1 MAQTQRDKASKRK
14 YGKIKGPYHQKSGK
28 DRIRAF
34 FLDNIGKIVTGDQ
47 IKEVARNPETG
58 HIPENWHQR
67 LSELRTDE
75 GYTIKSQ
82 RNGESLGVGEYMMP
96 TLERRATAS
105 KRARIDAE
113 TWKQVLNRANH
124 KCEWKEGGVSC
135 GLKEGDI
142 DSVGGGT
149 VKLTPDHKRP
159 HSVDPESDPKDADAW
174 QALCGR
180 HQVVKKN
187 YWDHTT
193 GKLNVYAIVQAA
205 SEAEKKEIY
214 RFLKEYFGDE

>member
-1 MAQTQRDKASKRK
+1 
-14 YGKIKGPYHQKSGK
+14 
-28 DRIRAF
+28 
-34 FLDNIGKIVTGDQ
+34 
-47 IKEVARNPETG
+47 
-58 HIPENWHQR
+58 
-67 LSELRTDE
+67 
-75 GYTIKSQ
+75 
-82 RNGESLGVGEYMMP
+82 MP

-159 HSVDPESDPKDADAW
+159 HSVDPESDPKDADAYFSRGTMGMPFDNSFLLVIF
-174 QALCGR
+174 APILAAR
-180 HQVVKKN
+180 VVMKSK
-187 YWDHTT
+187 
-193 GKLNVYAIVQAA
+193 
-205 SEAEKKEIY
+205 
-214 RFLKEYFGDE
+214 